1 MAFKMKGF
9 GGFGNSPIKFEK
21 DPEKFKKRRQKNPAI
36 GPIDRVLRKGTKA
49 PRKGDKQ
56 KPDLEGVNKAAE
68 GRMGPKIK
76 DLFTFTPDTELKK
89 RRGR

>member
-21 DPEKFKKRRQKNPAI
+21 DPEKFKKRRQEKPAI
-36 GPIDRVLRKGTKA
+36 GPIDRVLEKGKKA
-49 PRKGDKQ
+49 PRKNDKQ
-56 KPDLEGVNKAAE
+56 GTADSEKINKAAE
-68 GRMGPKIK
+68 GRMAPKAK
-76 DLFTFTPDTELKK
+76 DLFTPDVKLKK